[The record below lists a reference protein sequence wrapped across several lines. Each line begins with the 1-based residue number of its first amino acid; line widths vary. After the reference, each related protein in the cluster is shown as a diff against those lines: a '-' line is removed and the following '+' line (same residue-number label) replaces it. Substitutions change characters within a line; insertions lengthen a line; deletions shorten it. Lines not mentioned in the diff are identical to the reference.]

1 MFKIPK
7 RIPVEVWGERLYPL
21 VVHSGWAYPPQHYK
35 NHNHPQSDSLQIPRL
50 ASIQKGYPSIQWVSK
65 TTIKWS
71 SKTGEL
77 FVAGQFC
84 CRTRLFF
91 PHIPGLKS
99 YRNIKALQKQFPN
112 LGKGSK
118 VACLQKVGDPTCWT
132 RNKQVVEKALVQEIC
147 PTFFVVESSWGIQK
161 GHLPPVK
168 TCLSVKALQPSRGSS
183 WCKASLTSLQ
193 RAWRSATMHLAVG
206 GLQGLSWWKWEVLS
220 QATNKSTK
228 AGSWR
233 SRSAHLTRQNDDLT
247 EHVYITPEIGISSTK
262 IDSPT
267 N

>member
-1 MFKIPK
+1 MYKYPLLQRSLSTRCLSISVCRWTVEHGRYCDTPALPMPQIGTWSHAPNASIPPA
-7 RIPVEVWGERLYPL
+7 RIPSSRDSTGRRSVMNPKFCDWKLGLLRKKWPIRIAVEVWGERLYPL
-21 VVHSGWAYPPQHYK
+21 VVGTFWLGLPPQHYK

-84 CRTRLFF
+84 CRTRPFF

-99 YRNIKALQKQFPN
+99 CRNIKALQKQFPN

-147 PTFFVVESSWGIQK
+147 PTF
-161 GHLPPVK
+161 L
-168 TCLSVKALQPSRGSS
+168 
-183 WCKASLTSLQ
+183 
-193 RAWRSATMHLAVG
+193 
-206 GLQGLSWWKWEVLS
+206 
-220 QATNKSTK
+220 
-228 AGSWR
+228 
-233 SRSAHLTRQNDDLT
+233 
-247 EHVYITPEIGISSTK
+247 
-262 IDSPT
+262 
-267 N
+267 